1 MKQDPLFHPKTV
13 EQLLRLKPNL
23 PQSLLLSGLVG
34 IGLTTAAQWLAEKDV
49 IEHIEPRD
57 AKGIKTISGTISVDV
72 IRQLYQQTRS
82 RGLARQ
88 IVIISHA
95 DRMSAAAHGA
105 FLKLLEEPSSSV
117 YFILTSHTPHRLPA
131 TIRSRVQQIVIH
143 PLMSGQ
149 TAALLETYNIA
160 DPTKKRQLE
169 FIAAGLPAEISR
181 LVEDDAYFTEK
192 AKLISDARDFLKANH
207 YEQLLI
213 IHAYR
218 QDRTKALHLCD
229 AILALLQ
236 RGIAAKPQP
245 SFITQLERL
254 LQVREQIAANGNV
267 LLQLTRF
274 VV

>member
-1 MKQDPLFHPKTV
+1 MNQDPLFHPSTAD
-13 EQLLRLKPNL
+13 QLLRLKTNL
-23 PQSLLLSGLVG
+23 PQSLLLSGLAG
-34 IGLTTAAQWLAEKDV
+34 IGLTTTAQWLAEKDV

-57 AKGIKTISGTISVDV
+57 AKGIKTTSGTIGVEV

-105 FLKLLEEPSSSV
+105 FLKLLEEPNSSV
-117 YFILTSHTPHRLPA
+117 YFILTSHAPHRLPA
-131 TIRSRVQQIVIH
+131 TIRSRVQQVIIH
-143 PLMSGQ
+143 PLTSEQ
-149 TAALLETYNIA
+149 TTTLLEAHGIT

-181 LVEDDAYFTEK
+181 LIEDDAYFAEK

-213 IHAYR
+213 VHAYR
-218 QDRTKALHLCD
+218 QDRAKALQLCD
-229 AILALLQ
+229 AVLTLLQ